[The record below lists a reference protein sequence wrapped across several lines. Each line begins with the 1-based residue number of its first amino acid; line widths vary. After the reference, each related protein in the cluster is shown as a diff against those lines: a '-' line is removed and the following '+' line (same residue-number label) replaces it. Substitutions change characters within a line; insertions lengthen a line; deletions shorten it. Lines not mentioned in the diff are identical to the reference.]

1 MQTSAFGEYGIYY
14 DLLYSD
20 KDYLSESKYIQSL
33 LNANGVASGNILEFG
48 SGTGIHGCYLANN
61 GYTVHGIE
69 LSESMVS
76 SAQFAPGFSCQV
88 GDVASV
94 RMGRTYD
101 AVLSLFHVI
110 SYQISNCQIQKVL
123 KNAANHLDVGGVFIF
138 DFWYTPAVYVQYP
151 SVRVKRVQSDSVEVV
166 RIAEPFVYSEE
177 NRVDVDYSIYV
188 RDLKGNS
195 VKYISEKHSMRHFT
209 LPEIDILAAS
219 SGFVRINAEEFQSGH
234 SPSVDTW
241 GVCVTLKRVK

>member
-1 MQTSAFGEYGIYY
+1 MKTSAFSEYSIYY

-20 KDYLSESKYIQSL
+20 KDYLAESKYVQSV
-33 LNANGVASGNILEFG
+33 LNTYGIPSGNILEFG

-69 LSESMVS
+69 LSERMVS
-76 SAQFAPGFSCQV
+76 NARLAPGFSCQV

-94 RMGRTYD
+94 KMGRTYD

-110 SYQISNCQIQKVL
+110 SYQVSNTQIQKVL
-123 KNAANHLDVGGVFIF
+123 KNAANHLDVGGLFIF

-177 NRVDVDYSIYV
+177 NRVDVKYSIYV
-188 RDLKGNS
+188 RDLKTQNIQ
-195 VKYISEKHSMRHFT
+195 YIYENHSMRHFS
-209 LPEIDILAAS
+209 LPEIDILAAAC
-219 SGFVRINAEEFQSGH
+219 GFVRINAEEFQSGNT
-234 SPSVDTW
+234 PSVDSW
-241 GVCVTLKRVK
+241 GVCVTLKRV